1 MGLLVMK
8 LFSLLPLLGLA
19 AARNIRIDQ
28 IEYGFCEG
36 ADESVGSPDI
46 IDVQPFPVVV
56 ATGET
61 ITLTIQLTMAEGHE
75 IPPGATVS
83 LKIKKEGIVDIPLPC
98 LDYFPDGQECTLP
111 LGPGVY
117 GGGKENPLTVTLPEI
132 PSIIADLLAAGTYYA
147 SATVKTAD
155 GADWTCGYVRL
166 ALTS

>member
-1 MGLLVMK
+1 MK

-61 ITLTIQLTMAEGHE
+61 ITLTIQVTSMAAHDVVYFVSPADNGRGPRDPAWGHGLLEDQEGGYCRH
-75 IPPGATVS
+75 PA
-83 LKIKKEGIVDIPLPC
+83 PLP
-98 LDYFPDGQECTLP
+98 G
-111 LGPGVY
+111 
-117 GGGKENPLTVTLPEI
+117 N
-132 PSIIADLLAAGTYYA
+132 
-147 SATVKTAD
+147 
-155 GADWTCGYVRL
+155 
-166 ALTS
+166 